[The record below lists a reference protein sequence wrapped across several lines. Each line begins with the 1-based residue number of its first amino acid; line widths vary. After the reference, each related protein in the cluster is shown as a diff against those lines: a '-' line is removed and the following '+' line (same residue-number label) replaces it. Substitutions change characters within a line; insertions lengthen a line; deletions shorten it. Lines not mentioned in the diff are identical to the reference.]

1 MTITNLKMGGINKKR
16 ESVEQVTANLEN
28 FHHNIFDVETF
39 PVDFHRSMFH
49 LLHFP
54 PPWRGFSEL
63 QPQEKCSSWKPIL
76 LLFFW
81 TMMHCTH
88 PMILTSSSPC
98 LCMHYQ
104 GDQSPWLLTWI
115 KMTGRWWWWWRWWW
129 TWWWWWWYIYND
141 EVYVCLSVCLSRF
154 CLFCLPPAKL
164 LIYI

>member
-54 PPWRGFSEL
+54 PSLKRIFWTSATG
-63 QPQEKCSSWKPIL
+63 KV
-76 LLFFW
+76 LFMETFFVALFR

-88 PMILTSSSPC
+88 PMILTSSIQSPC
-98 LCMHYQ
+98 LCKHYQ

-115 KMTGRWWWWWRWWW
+115 KMTGGTPEVRSDNSLTLMKFDIWHLKFDHLNIW
-129 TWWWWWWYIYND
+129 TFEN
-141 EVYVCLSVCLSRF
+141 
-154 CLFCLPPAKL
+154 
-164 LIYI
+164 

>member
-1 MTITNLKMGGINKKR
+1 MTITNLKMGGINKKC

-54 PPWRGFSEL
+54 PSLKRIFWTSATG
-63 QPQEKCSSWKPIL
+63 KV
-76 LLFFW
+76 LFMETYFVALFR

-88 PMILTSSSPC
+88 PMILTSSSHC

-115 KMTGRWWWWWRWWW
+115 KMTGR
-129 TWWWWWWYIYND
+129 TP
-141 EVYVCLSVCLSRF
+141 EVRF
-154 CLFCLPPAKL
+154 YKSLTSMKF
-164 LIYI
+164 